1 MTDIVDLDAA
11 SVAPSPEPAPVAEP
25 VADTPDYQP
34 DWLND
39 LSSLMDNPNQ
49 NMIPEPAYYQPP
61 PAPYYPQPP
70 QYYQPPPP
78 PPAPPQMSKGDL
90 DFLLENPREYIA
102 QVASMATSGQQQYVR
117 QMEAQVSRLMD
128 NTAKQTFNQ
137 AAQAVADGYKNV
149 LNRDNTFKGNENV
162 RRQVDALL
170 QRAMGSVYQ
179 GISRGN
185 FHAGAALKDP
195 AFFPALLYTA
205 KLKAGVGFRGSEAMP
220 PAGAT
225 MEYVTSPVQSDAG
238 RPLDPDLQLVA
249 DALGPA
255 YAKQLREAVAE
266 ADKLGDMIW

>member
-1 MTDIVDLDAA
+1 MVEKVDLDAA
-11 SVAPSPEPAPVAEP
+11 SVTAEPEAPVAAPVAEI
-25 VADTPDYQP
+25 AQAPDIQP
-34 DWLND
+34 DWLNE

-49 NMIPEPAYYQPP
+49 GMVPP
-61 PAPYYPQPP
+61 PQQYYPPPQQYYPPPP
-70 QYYQPPPP
+70 QYYQPPQR
-78 PPAPPQMSKGDL
+78 PPQQNKGDL
-90 DFLLENPREYIA
+90 DFLLESPREYIA
-102 QVASMATSGQQQYVR
+102 QVANMATAGQQQYVQ

-128 NTAKQTFNQ
+128 NTARQTFGE

-149 LNRDNTFKGNENV
+149 LNRDNTFKGNANV
-162 RRQVDALL
+162 RNQVEYML
-170 QRAMGSVYQ
+170 QRAMATVQ
-179 GISRGN
+179 HGISRGN
-185 FHAGAALKDP
+185 FHAGAALRDP

-205 KLKAGVGFRGSEAMP
+205 KLKSGVGFRSNEAMQ

-225 MEYVTSPVQSDAG
+225 MEYVAAPVQSDAG